1 MAALIIVVCV
11 AAFIGVFISGNKK
24 YNKMTPQ
31 QRREQ
36 EQKTM
41 ETFAGLLTG
50 MAVGTVVAGKTIL
63 KNSDGKTRRRQ

>member
-1 MAALIIVVCV
+1 MAALFIIIGV
-11 AAFIGVFISGNKK
+11 AAFISGNKK

-63 KNSDGKTRRRQ
+63 DGSNDKKRRR

>member
-1 MAALIIVVCV
+1 MAALFIIICV
-11 AAFIGVFISGNKK
+11 AALVGGMISGSRK
-24 YNKMTPQ
+24 YRKMTPQ

-36 EQKTM
+36 DQKTM

-63 KNSDGKTRRRQ
+63 KGSDSKKRRY

>member
-1 MAALIIVVCV
+1 MAALFIIIGA
-11 AAFIGVFISGNKK
+11 AAFIGGFISGNKK

-63 KNSDGKTRRRQ
+63 KNSDGKTRRR

>member
-1 MAALIIVVCV
+1 MAALFIIIAV
-11 AAFIGVFISGNKK
+11 AAFIGGFISVNKK

-36 EQKTM
+36 ERKTM

-50 MAVGTVVAGKTIL
+50 MAVGTVAAGKKIL
-63 KNSDGKTRRRQ
+63 DGSNGNKRRKG

>member
-1 MAALIIVVCV
+1 MAALIIIVCI
-11 AAFIGVFISGNKK
+11 AAFIGGFISGNKK

-41 ETFAGLLTG
+41 ETFAGFSLLLYAEILG
-50 MAVGTVVAGKTIL
+50 VDLVGSCAIAVNVEDDA
-63 KNSDGKTRRRQ
+63 

>member
-1 MAALIIVVCV
+1 MATLFIIIGV
-11 AAFIGVFISGNKK
+11 AAFIGGFISGNKK

-31 QRREQ
+31 QRREHD
-36 EQKTM
+36 QKTM

>member
-11 AAFIGVFISGNKK
+11 AAFIGGFISGNKK

-50 MAVGTVVAGKTIL
+50 MTVGTVVAGKTIL
-63 KNSDGKTRRRQ
+63 DGSNGKKRRR

>member
-1 MAALIIVVCV
+1 MAALIIIVCA
-11 AAFIGVFISGNKK
+11 AAFIGGFISGNKK

-50 MAVGTVVAGKTIL
+50 MAVGTVAAGKKIL
-63 KNSDGKTRRRQ
+63 DGSNGNKRRIG

>member
-1 MAALIIVVCV
+1 MAALFIIIGV
-11 AAFIGVFISGNKK
+11 AAFIGGFISGNKK

-31 QRREQ
+31 QRREHD
-36 EQKTM
+36 QKTI

-50 MAVGTVVAGKTIL
+50 LAVGTVVTGKTIL

>member
-1 MAALIIVVCV
+1 MAALFIIICV
-11 AAFIGVFISGNKK
+11 AAFIGGFISGNRK

-31 QRREQ
+31 QRREHD
-36 EQKTM
+36 QKTM

-63 KNSDGKTRRRQ
+63 DGSNGNKRRKG

>member
-1 MAALIIVVCV
+1 MAALIIIVCI
-11 AAFIGVFISGNKK
+11 AAFIGGFISGNKK
-24 YNKMTPQ
+24 YKKMTPQ

-50 MAVGTVVAGKTIL
+50 LAVGTVVAGKTIL
-63 KNSDGKTRRRQ
+63 DGSNGNKKKGQ

>member
-1 MAALIIVVCV
+1 MAALIIIVCV
-11 AAFIGVFISGNKK
+11 AAFIGGFISGNKK

-36 EQKTM
+36 EQKNM

-50 MAVGTVVAGKTIL
+50 MAVSTVVAGKKIL
-63 KNSDGKTRRRQ
+63 DGSNGNKRRKG

>member
-1 MAALIIVVCV
+1 MAALFIIIGV
-11 AAFIGVFISGNKK
+11 AAFIGGFISGNKK

-50 MAVGTVVAGKTIL
+50 MAVGTVVAGKKIL
-63 KNSDGKTRRRQ
+63 DGSHGNKRRKG

>member
-1 MAALIIVVCV
+1 MAALFIIIGV
-11 AAFIGVFISGNKK
+11 AAFIGGFISGNKK

-31 QRREQ
+31 QRREHD
-36 EQKTM
+36 QKTM

-63 KNSDGKTRRRQ
+63 KNSDGKKKKGQ

>member
-1 MAALIIVVCV
+1 MAALIIIVCA
-11 AAFIGVFISGNKK
+11 AAFIGGFISGNKK

-50 MAVGTVVAGKTIL
+50 MAVGTAVAGKTIL
-63 KNSDGKTRRRQ
+63 KNSDGKTRRK

>member
-1 MAALIIVVCV
+1 MAALIIIVCV
-11 AAFIGVFISGNKK
+11 AAFIGGFISGNKK
-24 YNKMTPQ
+24 YNIMTPQ

-50 MAVGTVVAGKTIL
+50 MAVGTVAAGKKIL
-63 KNSDGKTRRRQ
+63 DGSNGNKRRIG

>member
-1 MAALIIVVCV
+1 MAALFIIICD
-11 AAFIGVFISGNKK
+11 AAFVGGIISGNKK

-50 MAVGTVVAGKTIL
+50 LAVGTVVAGKTIL

>member
-1 MAALIIVVCV
+1 MAALIIIVCV
-11 AAFIGVFISGNKK
+11 GAFVGGIISGNRK
-24 YNKMTPQ
+24 YRKMTPQ

-50 MAVGTVVAGKTIL
+50 MTVGTVVAGKTIL
-63 KNSDGKTRRRQ
+63 DGSNGKKRRR